1 MEQITIR
8 LNDMEDVKREI
19 DNCQRKA
26 VTSVVELG
34 YILRKADDAELFR
47 EAGYSSIFK
56 FAEAEYGWNQSQ
68 TSRFMDIN
76 REFSE
81 GGYSTVLQERYM
93 GYGQAKLSEMLTLPD
108 NIREELNPDMKRE
121 DIREVKREM
130 KEAAEVEKEVNFAA
144 KVTLES
150 TDNNFLT
157 DSIEFLMGS
166 KEFETRMES
175 LWPYIKTA
183 AVGGKVDIES
193 VAVSVSGT
201 GFGFTRAGAY
211 MYFFKN
217 EDIRITKGPE
227 KKSYGYDDFVQ
238 AAAALKN
245 PSGMT
250 LEEWYEEVFG
260 RQLPKEEPPEEK
272 PEKKNQKKPEK
283 KKEVKK
289 PVAERE
295 MVNESKEKEEPECEG
310 QAELSSFAEKE
321 KIEYEKE
328 DEKNE
333 TSLTENDLD
342 GSGNKSEGTV
352 ATAHQEPETDVLE
365 SGGCDVCSGRIPMTS
380 NDGEFRISVKRSGLA
395 RIERG
400 IYHAILE
407 LNYCP
412 RCGEELGK

>member
-1 MEQITIR
+1 MKQITIT
-8 LNDMEDVKREI
+8 LNDMDDVKREI

-81 GGYSTVLQERYM
+81 GGYSTVLQEKYL

-108 NIREELNPDMKRE
+108 SIREELNPEVKRDE
-121 DIREVKREM
+121 IREVKREM
-130 KEAAEVEKEVNFAA
+130 KEAAEVEKEVTFAA
-144 KVTLES
+144 KVTFES

-157 DSIEFLMGS
+157 DSIEVLLGS
-166 KEFETRMES
+166 KEFETKMKG
-175 LWPYIKTA
+175 LWPHIKN
-183 AVGGKVDIES
+183 VIDGGNIDIES
-193 VAVSVSGT
+193 VAVMVSGT

-217 EDIRITKGPE
+217 EDIKIARGAE
-227 KKSYGYDDFVQ
+227 KKSYGYDDFVR

-245 PSGMT
+245 PSDMT

-260 RQLPKEEPPEEK
+260 RELPKEEQQEEK
-272 PEKKNQKKPEK
+272 PEKKMPQKKK

-289 PVAERE
+289 TVVERE
-295 MVNESKEKEEPECEG
+295 TDNQSEETEEPECPG
-310 QAELSSFAEKE
+310 QTEISSFAEKE
-321 KIEYEKE
+321 TIEYEKE

-333 TSLTENDLD
+333 TSLMEDDSEKKEN
-342 GSGNKSEGTV
+342 
-352 ATAHQEPETDVLE
+352 E
-365 SGGCDVCSGRIPMTS
+365 SGQTEVAPAHNTEELEIIESGECSVCSGKTPLIS
-380 NDGEFRISVKRSGLA
+380 NDREFRIYVKRNGLA

-400 IYHAILE
+400 IYHAVIE
-407 LNYCP
+407 MKYCP
-412 RCGEELGK
+412 RCGEELRK